1 MKKIG
6 YRTSPI
12 IERSNDDVE
21 KSPALPN
28 WMKQFADSLQKNS
41 VQPYKQ
47 EQSIFDQ
54 ISSVMNGIK
63 SKYPNVDAAVKDMQE
78 RSGLL
83 AYKNKIE
90 AQTDD
95 VKKLAQQIEEAGKK
109 HGIKLFD
116 LKPQIKDTFDN
127 YIEDTHGNLSIP
139 GIVEKIKSIH
149 HTDVS
154 DDAMWDDEHLLKYVS
169 DKNTE
174 AKKKHPDTENDNA
187 SLGKLPHFDDRD
199 IDPSNSDAL
208 ISLTP
213 AVIKN

>member
-1 MKKIG
+1 MAGIKKQG
-6 YRTSPI
+6 YRTMPI
-12 IERSNDDVE
+12 VERSHDVE
-21 KSPALPN
+21 QGPALPN
-28 WMKQFADSLQKNS
+28 WMKEFAKNLQKTS
-41 VQPYKQ
+41 VQPYRD
-47 EQSIFDQ
+47 ESIFDQ
-54 ISSVMNGIK
+54 ISSVMNGTK
-63 SKYPNVDAAVKDMQE
+63 PKYSNVEDAVKDMQE
-78 RSGLL
+78 RSGLI
-83 AYKNKIE
+83 AYKNKVE
-90 AQTDD
+90 AQSGT
-95 VKKLAQQIEEAGKK
+95 KKKAQA
-109 HGIKLFD
+109 GIKLFD
-116 LKPQIKDTFDN
+116 LKPQIKETFDN